1 MAGRLGRLCNRG
13 WTRRDLT
20 SPVAHLLDPHS
31 AVIPVEYRRKLQTTT
46 TTCSSSSASPSQS
59 LHTAFGAPTPEEM
72 GRIHVDI
79 IAQLNSDN
87 AHLEDA
93 ARYYFD
99 GAGKLVRF
107 PQKNLRRGGTSLTH
121 CALFTV
127 PPTHPHAHDAM
138 QMRPYIVTIMGRA
151 CRSSLPDPSCE
162 SSKWP
167 DQIEMNQNQVAKIT
181 EMIHTASLVHDD
193 VLDEATTRRNK
204 TAVNVA
210 FTAKECVLA
219 GDAILAKA
227 TYMLAEIGNV
237 RVIEIFSQVGPSP
250 THITHGTARC
260 GGTVDSTCGTCGA
273 SVLRAVPLTA

>member
-1 MAGRLGRLCNRG
+1 
-13 WTRRDLT
+13 
-20 SPVAHLLDPHS
+20 
-31 AVIPVEYRRKLQTTT
+31 
-46 TTCSSSSASPSQS
+46 
-59 LHTAFGAPTPEEM
+59 
-72 GRIHVDI
+72 
-79 IAQLNSDN
+79 
-87 AHLEDA
+87 
-93 ARYYFD
+93 
-99 GAGKLVRF
+99 
-107 PQKNLRRGGTSLTH
+107 
-121 CALFTV
+121 
-127 PPTHPHAHDAM
+127 M

-167 DQIEMNQNQVAKIT
+167 DQIEMNQNQIAKIT

-250 THITHGTARC
+250 ATLHMARHGAAAQWIRHVARVALLFC
-260 GGTVDSTCGTCGA
+260 QQCH
-273 SVLRAVPLTA
+273 